1 MATNWWSELGLTDM
15 TASDQTTVGLDYLL
29 RQTARGDEEAFT
41 RLYDLSV
48 PRVHGLVLRVVRN
61 PAHAEEVTQEIFLEA
76 WRTSSRFDSS
86 KGSALSWLLTMAH
99 RRAVDRVR
107 STQAASNRDHAV
119 GAKSLDREYDE
130 VAEEAANSME
140 RQSLSRCLTLLTAL
154 QREAITLAYYQG
166 YTYREVAEL
175 LRAAV
180 PTVKTRMRD
189 GLIKLRDC
197 MGVAQ

>member
-1 MATNWWSELGLTDM
+1 M